1 MDMSDTVLFE
11 SVEKFIQNIDW
22 GKTEVP
28 NEVICLIKTN
38 NSFRTRDLDSS
49 ASDYMVSFEGS
60 LKSQYF
66 EEYEYVCDNDKPMRS
81 AIKTKGEYWI
91 DECFSG
97 KINIFSDTYIDFS
110 NKDWYVLFE
119 LSFINGFLIKSKCV
133 KSSQLDNTKRKADP
147 NNVKEAFI
155 NKYKNRKCFLCNKF
169 IIIYINYYVR
179 PITWLVS
186 KISNKNTKLKK
197 VTKVL
202 LNIFVP
208 FNYLF

>member
-119 LSFINGFLIKSKCV
+119 LSFINGFLVKSKCV
-133 KSSQLDNTKRKADP
+133 KCTKSDNIDRKTDQSDTQ
-147 NNVKEAFI
+147 ECFI
-155 NKYKNRKCFLCNKF
+155 NKRQHKQHFLCNKF
-169 IIIYINYYVR
+169 IKIYINCYAR
-179 PITWLVS
+179 PIMWLVS
-186 KISNKNTKLKK
+186 KLTNKFPKFKK
-197 VTKVL
+197 AL
-202 LNIFVP
+202 LGVFVP
-208 FNYLF
+208 FYYLF

>member
-28 NEVICLIKTN
+28 NEVVCLIKTN
-38 NSFRTRDLDSS
+38 NSFRTGDLDNS
-49 ASDYMVSFEGS
+49 ASDYMVSLEGS

-119 LSFINGFLIKSKCV
+119 LSFINGFLVKSRCV
-133 KSSQLDNTKRKADP
+133 KCTKSDNIDRKTDQSDTR
-147 NNVKEAFI
+147 ECFI
-155 NKYKNRKCFLCNKF
+155 NKCKPKRHLLSNKF
-169 IIIYINYYVR
+169 IKIYINYYAR
-179 PITWLVS
+179 PIIWLVS
-186 KISNKNTKLKK
+186 KLTNKFPKFKK
-197 VTKVL
+197 AL
-202 LNIFVP
+202 LGVFVP
-208 FNYLF
+208 FYCLF

>member
-66 EEYEYVCDNDKPMRS
+66 EEYEYVCDNDKPIRS

-119 LSFINGFLIKSKCV
+119 LSFINGFLVKSKCV
-133 KSSQLDNTKRKADP
+133 KCTKSDNIDRKTDQSDTQ
-147 NNVKEAFI
+147 ECFI
-155 NKYKNRKCFLCNKF
+155 NKRQHKQHFLCNKF
-169 IIIYINYYVR
+169 IKIYINCYAR
-179 PITWLVS
+179 PIMWLVS
-186 KISNKNTKLKK
+186 KLTNKFPKFKK
-197 VTKVL
+197 AL
-202 LNIFVP
+202 LGVFVP
-208 FNYLF
+208 FYYLF

>member
-1 MDMSDTVLFE
+1 MDMSDAILFE
-11 SVEKFIQNIDW
+11 NIEKFIQNIDW

-38 NSFRTRDLDSS
+38 NSFKTKDLDNS

-66 EEYEYVCDNDKPMRS
+66 EEYEYVSDNDKPMRS

-97 KINIFSDTYIDFS
+97 KMNIFSDTYIDFS

-119 LSFINGFLIKSKCV
+119 LSFINGFLVKSKCV
-133 KSSQLDNTKRKADP
+133 KCTQSDNIHRKTNQNDTK
-147 NNVKEAFI
+147 ECFI
-155 NKYKNRKCFLCNKF
+155 NECEHKQHFLCNTF
-169 IIIYINYYVR
+169 IKIYINYYAR
-179 PITWLVS
+179 PTMWLVS
-186 KISNKNTKLKK
+186 KLTNKFPKFKK
-197 VTKVL
+197 AL
-202 LNIFVP
+202 LDIFVP
-208 FNYLF
+208 FNRLF